1 MSTSRGRCAE
11 PGRGTD
17 RRPPVFRGPLLLAC
31 LAAAAPAPAQTPPDA
46 LQAGVRVQVFVDQ
59 RRNAA
64 AREQQ
69 MGYRLRAG
77 TQALELVPESDALM
91 QQWKGDAVLGQGPRV
106 TLQRDAKTAPV
117 FLVLDVSNESNFP
130 VQATRSYL
138 QVEASATE
146 LQPFVAL
153 SAWSESFR
161 LSNHGWGPAENAR
174 LSFAFGP
181 ERPVTDSVS
190 LALGTL
196 GIVSVSPEGA
206 LNALVPA
213 LPPLREQAPKCPSL
227 DQVRDCLAQLQGT
240 QALGRIG
247 DIGFVRRNQVLT
259 RLIGTLSYQWRDA
272 AGAVHTREQALN
284 VEQRLFSFDIGE
296 QPTASVG
303 APGREEEGF
312 APVSLQLERKSYQL
326 PLPYRPLLAP
336 GQNQRFQLTLDAA
349 KASHHQFRV
358 VMETSDG
365 RRVTTPL
372 LDLLYFVPKMELE
385 PARLVR

>member
-1 MSTSRGRCAE
+1 VSLPSCTW
-11 PGRGTD
+11 
-17 RRPPVFRGPLLLAC
+17 PLLLAG
-31 LAAAAPAPAQTPPDA
+31 LAAAGPATAQTPTDA

-77 TQALELVPESDALM
+77 TAAIELLPESDALM
-91 QQWKGDAVLGQGPRV
+91 QQWKGEAALGQAPRV
-106 TLQRDAKTAPV
+106 PLQRDAKPAPV
-117 FLVLDVSNESNFP
+117 FLVLDVSNESNSP
-130 VQATRSYL
+130 IQATSSYL
-138 QVEASATE
+138 EVEASATE

-153 SAWSESFR
+153 SAWSEGFQ

-174 LSFAFGP
+174 LNFAFGP

-190 LALGTL
+190 LALGAL
-196 GIVSVSPEGA
+196 GVVTVSPERA

-213 LPPLREQAPKCPSL
+213 LPQLREQSPKCPSME
-227 DQVRDCLAQLQGT
+227 QVRDCLAQLQGT
-240 QALGRIG
+240 QSMGRIG
-247 DIGFVRRNQVLT
+247 DIAFVRRNQVLT

-272 AGAVHTREQALN
+272 AGAVHTREQPLN

-296 QPTASVG
+296 RPTASVG

-312 APVSLQLERKSYQL
+312 APVSLQLERKTYRL

-336 GQNQRFQLTLDAA
+336 GQNQRFQLTLDAP
-349 KASHHQFRV
+349 KASRHQLRV
-358 VMETSDG
+358 VMESSDG

-372 LDLLYFVPKMELE
+372 LDLLYFAPKMDLE
-385 PARLVR
+385 PARQVR